1 MPERAGGIQAG
12 RAALALLL
20 LLAACGPPEG
30 PQPIAWDREPCAHC
44 RMLISEP
51 GFAAQLQLR
60 DGSVESFD
68 DPGCLF
74 ARLDARPGHV
84 HALWFHHLREDRWL
98 PGDGVAFVRVAP
110 TPMDFGFGAVDPGT
124 PGSFP
129 LEAVRAEL
137 RARAADA
144 R

>member
-1 MPERAGGIQAG
+1 MRERS
-12 RAALALLL
+12 RARRIVLFAVVASALY
-20 LLAACGPPEG
+20 ACGPPEG
-30 PQPIAWDREPCAHC
+30 PQPIAWDREPCSHC
-44 RMLISEP
+44 RMLISDP
-51 GFAAQLQLR
+51 AFAAQLHHA
-60 DGSVESFD
+60 DGVVESFD

-74 ARLDARPGHV
+74 ARIETRRPDV

-124 PGSFP
+124 LESVSI
-129 LEAVRAEL
+129 EAVRTEL
-137 RARAADA
+137 RARGGA

>member
-1 MPERAGGIQAG
+1 MRERS
-12 RAALALLL
+12 RARRVALFAVLASALH
-20 LLAACGPPEG
+20 ACGLPEG

-44 RMLISEP
+44 RMLISDP
-51 GFAAQLQLR
+51 AFAAQLHHA
-60 DGSVESFD
+60 DGVVESFD

-74 ARLDARPGHV
+74 ARIAARRPDV

-110 TPMDFGFGAVDPGT
+110 TPMDFGFGAVDPGA
-124 PGSFP
+124 PESLP
-129 LEAVRAEL
+129 IEAVRSEL
-137 RARAADA
+137 RARGGA

>member
-1 MPERAGGIQAG
+1 MRERSLSRRVCMLAM
-12 RAALALLL
+12 AALVLH
-20 LLAACGPPEG
+20 ACGPPEG

-44 RMLISEP
+44 RMLISDAA
-51 GFAAQLQLR
+51 FAAQLHTE
-60 DGSVESFD
+60 DGTVESFD

-74 ARLDARPGHV
+74 ARLDARQPRV

-98 PGDGVAFVRVAP
+98 PGDGVAFARVAP

-124 PGSFP
+124 PESVP
-129 LEAVRAEL
+129 IEAVRSEL
-137 RARAADA
+137 RARGGA